1 MVQLCQLCCADPTLH
16 SKLFR
21 VVTYHRS
28 NTTAASTSCEK
39 KLDGMLSGGKVV
51 VKASFFPH
59 AHIQCMHL
67 GSYFQGKRRRWIL
80 KVRIFYIF
88 KQEFFQLPCI
98 FSWESISKMLERKY
112 VHYKNVNYRTMY
124 WLQTLGK
131 RGMYLHF
138 CPPPLRTHACPYK
151 QTVV

>member
-67 GSYFQGKRRRWIL
+67 GSYFQGKRRKIL

-88 KQEFFQLPCI
+88 KQDFFNYHAYFLERVFQKCLGENMYI
-98 FSWESISKMLERKY
+98 TKMLTTRILVAHIREKGY
-112 VHYKNVNYRTMY
+112 VPTFQFPTYPK
-124 WLQTLGK
+124 
-131 RGMYLHF
+131 
-138 CPPPLRTHACPYK
+138 THACPYK

>member
-88 KQEFFQLPCI
+88 KQDFFNYRAY
-98 FSWESISKMLERKY
+98 FLERVFQKCWRE
-112 VHYKNVNYRTMY
+112 NMY
-124 WLQTLGK
+124 ITKMVANKRK
-131 RGMYLHF
+131 RGRVCSYIFVPHLCEHM
-138 CPPPLRTHACPYK
+138 HAHINK
-151 QTVV
+151 LSFSS

>member
-59 AHIQCMHL
+59 DHINKL
-67 GSYFQGKRRRWIL
+67 SF
-80 KVRIFYIF
+80 
-88 KQEFFQLPCI
+88 
-98 FSWESISKMLERKY
+98 
-112 VHYKNVNYRTMY
+112 RTAFDAM
-124 WLQTLGK
+124 G
-131 RGMYLHF
+131 R
-138 CPPPLRTHACPYK
+138 
-151 QTVV
+151 